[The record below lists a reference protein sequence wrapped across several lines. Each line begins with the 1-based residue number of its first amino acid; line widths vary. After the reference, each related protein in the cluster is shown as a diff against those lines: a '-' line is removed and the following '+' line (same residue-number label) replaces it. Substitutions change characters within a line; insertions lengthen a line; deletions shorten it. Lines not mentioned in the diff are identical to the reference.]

1 MGNNDG
7 TVNGKPFFQ
16 AHKNHGL
23 FESAD
28 KVRKYTKKEDVA
40 EQYAKEPI
48 ITVHASYPQT
58 GNQAQSDSS
67 YASMTKKDKRSKSVK
82 KNDPNKKRSKDVH
95 SVGDEYEGYK
105 VNTRVVYFDKN
116 PILGTLKFLGYL
128 KKYNDKIYAV
138 VETVSFKS
146 LEFSY

>member
-28 KVRKYTKKEDVA
+28 KVRKHTKKEDKA
-40 EQYAKEPI
+40 EQYAKVPI
-48 ITVHASYPQT
+48 ITVQASYPQT
-58 GNQAQSDSS
+58 ENPVQPTSS
-67 YASMTKKDKRSKSVK
+67 YSSVLKKD
-82 KNDPNKKRSKDVH
+82 KRSKDVH

-105 VNTRVVYFDKN
+105 VNTRVVYFDEN
-116 PILGTLKFLGYL
+116 PIHGTLKFLGYL
-128 KKYNDKIYAV
+128 KKYDDKIYAV
-138 VETVSFKS
+138 VETVRI
-146 LEFSY
+146 LM